1 MTAYAEER
9 NIRMTAW
16 RIVVL
21 LCLYSSIAAEVSA
34 QQNSK
39 SIDMRNQLAPI
50 AAEQIEAVQGLVVAI
65 VSDNPNA
72 QERFLPLRVTLQS
85 VTPISLS
92 NLDPLK
98 ADLGLVEVS
107 IQNVGDHKVAI
118 PISRE
123 MKVLHAVGNQDRRI
137 FSCAVKLSL
146 EPSKEEILY
155 SGLTLYSS
163 STDST
168 TVTELLP
175 KETLNIRFEI
185 NFQSALTTNAE
196 RWREHIGDGVVF
208 GRVECSQQYL
218 TLPQNA
224 VAGERRYQGRSSD
237 VLRSNEIRVSTQQ

>member
-1 MTAYAEER
+1 MTAYAEES

-21 LCLYSSIAAEVSA
+21 LCLYLSIAAEVSA

-72 QERFLPLRVTLQS
+72 QERFLSLRVTLQS

-92 NLDPLK
+92 NLAPLK

-107 IQNVGDHKVAI
+107 IQNVGDHNVAF

-123 MKVLHAVGNQDRRI
+123 MKMLHAVGNQDRRI
-137 FSCAVKLSL
+137 FSFAVKLSL
-146 EPSKEEILY
+146 EPSKEEVLF

-175 KETLNIRFEI
+175 KETLNIRFEV

-196 RWREHIGDGVVF
+196 RWREHIGDGVVL

-224 VAGERRYQGRSSD
+224 VAVERRYQGRISD
-237 VLRSNEIRVSTQQ
+237 ILRSNEIRVSTQR